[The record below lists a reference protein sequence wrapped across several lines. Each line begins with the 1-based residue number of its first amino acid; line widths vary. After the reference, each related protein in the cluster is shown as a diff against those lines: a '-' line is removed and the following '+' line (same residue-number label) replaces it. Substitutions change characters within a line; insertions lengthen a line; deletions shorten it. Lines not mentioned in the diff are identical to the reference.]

1 MPIIEPVATQVY
13 IDRRKELVDRVK
25 KKYKNTESGI
35 ILLIADFEE
44 ECRRFRQ
51 DASFYYYTGIEEP
64 ACMLIIDVA
73 SGKSTLYTP
82 NFGDERKKWVISETH
97 PGNHAV
103 LGVDAIEYAGK
114 PCTGYQCH
122 PFFTDPEYAHVIEL
136 LKHCTHAKIP
146 VYSLSPNTASSYIDQ
161 RFVLLRLGQII
172 KGFNEHLIDISDIAA
187 AMRRTKSHHELELM
201 YKAIM
206 ITNDAHDAFAR
217 VLEPGKI
224 EYELQATIEY
234 MFTFQG
240 ASQAFPSI
248 VATGK
253 NGTVLHY
260 MHNNAQTK
268 SGDLVVVDIG
278 ADYNYYC
285 ADITR
290 TYPVSGKFTDR
301 QKEIYNLVLETQE
314 YIASIAKPGM
324 WLSNKNEPEQS
335 LNHLAKTYLRE
346 REYGEYFLHG
356 IGHFLG
362 IDVHDV
368 GDYNVPLMPGDVITI
383 EPGIYIADEGIG
395 VRIEDDYWVVED
407 GVECLSRDL
416 PKDITS
422 IEEMVQA
429 SME

>member
-1 MPIIEPVATQVY
+1 MPLIEQIPMQIY
-13 IDRRKELVDRVK
+13 IDRRKELVDRIK
-25 KKYKNTESGI
+25 KQHNATTGI
-35 ILLIADFEE
+35 VVLIADFEG
-44 ECRRFRQ
+44 ECKRFRQ
-51 DASFYYYTGIEEP
+51 DPSFYYYTGIEEP
-64 ACMLIIDVA
+64 ACMLIIDVG

-82 NFGDERKKWVISETH
+82 NFGDERKKWVVSQTQ
-97 PGNHAV
+97 PGNHAA
-103 LGVDAIEYAGK
+103 LGVDAIEYTGK
-114 PCTGYQCH
+114 PCVGYQCY
-122 PFFTDPEYAHVIEL
+122 PFFTDNEYAHVIEL
-136 LKHCTHAKIP
+136 FKHCISARIP
-146 VYSLSPNTASSYIDQ
+146 VYTLAPTVAHSYIDQ
-161 RFVLLRLGQII
+161 RFVLLRLGQMID
-172 KGFNEHLIDISDIAA
+172 GFHQSIVDVSPIVAT
-187 AMRRTKSHHELELM
+187 MRRKKSHRELELL
-201 YKAIM
+201 YKAIL
-206 ITNDAHDAFAR
+206 ITEDAHDAFAR
-217 VLEPGKI
+217 VLEPGKV

-260 MHNNAQTK
+260 MQNNTPVKA
-268 SGDLVVVDIG
+268 GDLVVVDIG

-314 YIASIAKPGM
+314 YIASIAKPGL

-335 LNHLAKTYLRE
+335 LNHLAKAYLKE
-346 REYGEYFLHG
+346 RGYDQYFLHG

-368 GDYNVPLMPGDVITI
+368 GDYSIPLMPGDVITI

-416 PKDITS
+416 PKDIPAIEDMVNSS
-422 IEEMVQA
+422 IE
-429 SME
+429 

>member
-1 MPIIEPVATQVY
+1 MPLIEQFHKQVY
-13 IDRRKELVDRVK
+13 ADRRKELVAHIK
-25 KKYKNTESGI
+25 KQHATETGI
-35 ILLIADFEE
+35 VLLIADFEG
-44 ECRRFRQ
+44 ECTRFRQ
-51 DASFYYYTGIEEP
+51 DPSFFYYTGIEEP
-64 ACMLIIDVA
+64 ACMLVIDVA

-82 NFGDERKKWVISETH
+82 NFGDERKKWVISEAQ
-97 PGNHAV
+97 PGNHEV

-114 PCTGYQCH
+114 PCVGYQCY
-122 PFFTDPEYAHVIEL
+122 PFFTDHEYAHMIEL
-136 LKHCTHAKIP
+136 FKHCVHAKMPIF
-146 VYSLSPNTASSYIDQ
+146 SLAPSVAHSYIDQ
-161 RFVLLRLGQII
+161 RFVLMRLGQM
-172 KGFNEHLIDISDIAA
+172 IAGLQNQIVDVSSIVA
-187 AMRRTKSHHELELM
+187 AMRRKKSHRELELL

-206 ITNDAHDAFAR
+206 ITEDAHDAFAR
-217 VLEPGKI
+217 VLEPGKL

-240 ASQAFPSI
+240 AREAFPSI

-260 MHNNAQTK
+260 IHNNESVK
-268 SGDLVVVDIG
+268 NGDLVVVDIG
-278 ADYNYYC
+278 AEYNYYC

-314 YIASIAKPGM
+314 YIASIAKPGL

-335 LNHLAKTYLRE
+335 LNHLAKAYLKE
-346 REYGEYFLHG
+346 RGYGDYFLHG

-362 IDVHDV
+362 MDVHDV
-368 GDYNVPLMPGDVITI
+368 GDYSVPLMPGDVITI
-383 EPGIYIADEGIG
+383 EPGIYIASEGIG

-416 PKDITS
+416 PKELHA

-429 SME
+429 KME

>member
-1 MPIIEPVATQVY
+1 MPKIEHIALDMYV
-13 IDRRKELVDRVK
+13 DRRKELVDCIK
-25 KKYKNTESGI
+25 KQHNTTTGI
-35 ILLIADFEE
+35 VVLIADFEQ
-44 ECRRFRQ
+44 ECRSFRQ
-51 DASFYYYTGIEEP
+51 DASFYYYTGIQEP

-82 NFGDERKKWVISETH
+82 NFGDERKKWVISGAY
-97 PGNHAV
+97 PGNHAA
-103 LGVDAIEYAGK
+103 LGVDTIEYAGK

-122 PFFTDPEYAHVIEL
+122 PFFTDHEYAHVIDIF
-136 LKHCTHAKIP
+136 KQCTNSKTP
-146 VYSLSPNTASSYIDQ
+146 VYSLSPQSASAYIDQ
-161 RFVLLRLGQII
+161 RFVLMRLGQLI
-172 KGFNEHLIDISDIAA
+172 KGFTEQIIDISGIVA
-187 AMRRTKSHHELELM
+187 AMRRKKSHRELELM

-206 ITNDAHDAFAR
+206 ITADAHDALAR
-217 VLEPGKI
+217 VLEPGKV

-240 ASQAFPSI
+240 ATLAFPSI

-260 MHNNAQTK
+260 MQNDTPVK

-301 QKEIYNLVLETQE
+301 QKEIYTAVLDTQE
-314 YIASIAKPGM
+314 YIASIAKPGL
-324 WLSNKNEPEQS
+324 WLSNKNEPGQS
-335 LNHLAKTYLRE
+335 LNHLAKAYLKE
-346 REYGEYFLHG
+346 RGYGEYFLHG

-383 EPGIYIADEGIG
+383 EPGIYIPEEGIG

-407 GVECLSRDL
+407 GVECLSGDL
-416 PKDITS
+416 PKDIPA
-422 IEEMVQA
+422 IEEMVQ
-429 SME
+429 SKIE